1 MPVKKKRSKSILPA
15 KESGSSSPTTTRK
28 KKRANERVVKWR
40 IPIVF
45 AIATFITC
53 VVLFAS
59 WVRLFNVYFHF
70 QDYVNEQ
77 LLSHLDTQV
86 EKTFDTKEISLI
98 FVDATYRKDE
108 QPSGEANID
117 HRQYHAKLIDAL
129 TDAGAKAIAFDMW
142 FNKDS
147 VHDAE
152 LARAIARAEASGTTV
167 LIGLNPDVAENQYI
181 PLALRS
187 IPKDCWSNIA
197 GGSPGNTKIISMVRL
212 ADESSQGA
220 TGEATERA
228 VVPGLALKAVEALKY
243 RNLRVR
249 YFFSPMQSQ
258 IRIRDSQ
265 GEVLQSIPV
274 NRRFY
279 FPVNMVGAH
288 EEGEIYSYHELF
300 RQIQQNNRDYLG
312 KFRDKIVLVGYQA
325 NDVVVTPDGNR
336 FGSEVIAN
344 SISNVLLQNYVQP
357 LGFIPHSFLVLLM
370 VAIGAVL
377 PLKFDKWTTYKL
389 PVKLPVVDKL
399 PVPIVLLAITILYV
413 FIAVLF
419 YMFERTVFDVS
430 YQVAALF
437 LAYLSTSV
445 VRNKLGFA

>member
-1 MPVKKKRSKSILPA
+1 MPVKKKKRSKSILPA
-15 KESGSSSPTTTRK
+15 KDGSGSPTAPR
-28 KKRANERVVKWR
+28 KKRANTRVVKWR

-45 AIATFITC
+45 TIATLITG

-59 WVRLFNVYFHF
+59 WVKLFNVYFHF

-86 EKTFDTKEISLI
+86 EKTFDTKDISLI

-108 QPSGEANID
+108 QPSGEANSD

-142 FNKDS
+142 FDKDS

-187 IPKDCWSNIA
+187 IPKERWGSIA
-197 GGSPGNTKIISMVRL
+197 GGSPGNTKIISMVKL
-212 ADESSQGA
+212 ADESSQDA
-220 TGEATERA
+220 AGEPTERA
-228 VVPGLALKAVEALKY
+228 VAPALALKAVEALKY
-243 RNLRVR
+243 RNLSVR

-258 IRIRDSQ
+258 IRIRDAQ
-265 GEVLQSIPV
+265 GKSLQSIPV
-274 NRRFY
+274 NRKFY
-279 FPVNMVGAH
+279 FLVNMVGAH

-336 FGSEVIAN
+336 FGGEVIAN
-344 SISNVLLQNYVQP
+344 SISNILLQTYVQP
-357 LGFIPHSFLVLLM
+357 LGFIPHSSLVVLM
-370 VAIGAVL
+370 VAIGVVL
-377 PLKFDKWTTYKL
+377 PLKFNNWTTYKL

-419 YMFERTVFDVS
+419 YMFERTLFDVS
-430 YQVAALF
+430 YHVAALF

-445 VRNKLGFA
+445 VRNKLGFG